1 MEAMKVMTKV
11 ERKPINKVELN
22 DRSIEK
28 LKVADFV
35 FMYVAKDGSTKTRD
49 RITIP
54 LKTDKKT
61 SLKGLKL
68 TIHRATGSKI
78 FMVNYKFQSKSKYL
92 VLGKFS
98 LGIFGIK
105 QVEELLFP
113 IVKAHT
119 NESGHWIKDP
129 AITERDKTRVITD
142 TQFTESK
149 KKILNEIIIACCKAN
164 LPKGKRAGTLRA
176 GMVLASP
183 MKAGN
188 SGRTSTIGINMQPI
202 Q

>member
-1 MEAMKVMTKV
+1 MNSTKVVPKV
-11 ERKPINKVELN
+11 ERKTITKVELN
-22 DRSIEK
+22 DRAIEK

-35 FMYVAKDGSTKTRD
+35 FMYIAKDGSTKTRD
-49 RITIP
+49 RITLP

-78 FMVNYKFQSKSKYL
+78 FMVNYKFQGKSKFL

-113 IVKAHT
+113 IVKDHT

-149 KKILNEIIIACCKAN
+149 KKILNEIIIAYSSHNRSVHKLLQSN
-164 LPKGKRAGTLRA
+164 LLE
-176 GMVLASP
+176 L
-183 MKAGN
+183 
-188 SGRTSTIGINMQPI
+188 
-202 Q
+202 

>member
-68 TIHRATGSKI
+68 TIHRATLPQALPC
-78 FMVNYKFQSKSKYL
+78 FFFFL
-92 VLGKFS
+92 FS
-98 LGIFGIK
+98 I
-105 QVEELLFP
+105 
-113 IVKAHT
+113 
-119 NESGHWIKDP
+119 
-129 AITERDKTRVITD
+129 
-142 TQFTESK
+142 
-149 KKILNEIIIACCKAN
+149 
-164 LPKGKRAGTLRA
+164 
-176 GMVLASP
+176 
-183 MKAGN
+183 
-188 SGRTSTIGINMQPI
+188 
-202 Q
+202 

>member
-1 MEAMKVMTKV
+1 MDTMKVVTKV
-11 ERKPINKVELN
+11 ERKPITKVELN
-22 DRSIEK
+22 DRAIEK

-68 TIHRATGSKI
+68 TIHRSTGSKI

-113 IVKAHT
+113 IVKSNT
-119 NESGHWIKDP
+119 NDKGIWVKDP
-129 AITERDKTRVITD
+129 LITERNKTRVITKENVKELERK
-142 TQFTESK
+142 TINEVITEFYKSDF
-149 KKILNEIIIACCKAN
+149 
-164 LPKGKRAGTLRA
+164 PRATRPGNLRA
-176 GMVLASP
+176 RS
-183 MKAGN
+183 MKDH
-188 SGRTSTIGINMQPI
+188 SLYLIGHNWRVKHMSFVDV
-202 Q
+202 

>member
-1 MEAMKVMTKV
+1 MTVTKV
-11 ERKPINKVELN
+11 GTRMERKPITKMELN
-22 DRSIEK
+22 DRAIEK
-28 LKVADFV
+28 LKVADFA

-54 LKTDKKT
+54 FKTDKKT

-68 TIHRATGSKI
+68 TIHRSTGSKI
-78 FMVNYKFQSKSKYL
+78 FMVKYLFHSKSKFL

-113 IVKAHT
+113 IVKDHT

-129 AITERDKTRVITD
+129 QITRRNETRVIT
-142 TQFTESK
+142 
-149 KKILNEIIIACCKAN
+149 
-164 LPKGKRAGTLRA
+164 
-176 GMVLASP
+176 
-183 MKAGN
+183 
-188 SGRTSTIGINMQPI
+188 
-202 Q
+202 